1 MTMTR
6 RCLLTGLP
14 ATFAVSAFSA
24 PVLAQLSTA
33 TNAGASRMTA
43 YAFSFAGLD
52 GGMINLADH
61 AGKPVL
67 VVNTASFCGYTN
79 QFGGL
84 AKLYDDYRA
93 RGLVVIGVPSN
104 DFGAQ
109 EPGGPKE
116 IAATAGEYKVG
127 FPLAEKTVVKGANAH
142 RFYKWAAS
150 ELPNETPRWNFHKYL
165 IGRDGRL
172 VAGFSTQT
180 RPDDPKLI
188 AAIEREL

>member
-1 MTMTR
+1 M
-6 RCLLTGLP
+6 
-14 ATFAVSAFSA
+14 S
-24 PVLAQLSTA
+24 
-33 TNAGASRMTA
+33 A

-52 GGMINLADH
+52 GGKIDLADY

-67 VVNTASFCGYTN
+67 IVNTASFCGYTN

-84 AKLYDDYRA
+84 AALYEKYRA

-116 IAATAGEYKVG
+116 IAATAGEYKVT
-127 FPLAEKTVVKGANAH
+127 FPLTEKTVVKGTNAH

-150 ELPNETPRWNFHKYL
+150 ERPRETPSWNFHKYL
-165 IGRDGRL
+165 IGRDGTL
-172 VAGFSTQT
+172 AASFSTQT
-180 RPDDPKLI
+180 RPDDAGLI
-188 AAIEREL
+188 AAIERELGD